1 MNNSSHHFNHQILAA
16 MLNTVNSNHNNN
28 TTTTSISLDNDQNS
42 NGFNPMKQIPNSIM
56 AVTVVLVN
64 SFVLILFMLRP
75 KLRKTTS
82 NKILLSLVISDLT
95 TGLIMIL
102 HVLTSL
108 HDDTR
113 GLKTL
118 TALNCRI
125 FLDIITSWLQ
135 LVTMGNLGLI
145 IFERYITLIFP
156 YKLDKLLNSKR
167 ICIAI
172 HLIWLIALVIP
183 CVQISWLYPIL
194 RGEPITLGE
203 TSRVSYADS
212 VFSAVTI
219 SLFVLLPMAIFFFI
233 FVKMF
238 REIRKFPTLNK
249 FNKKK
254 EEKRVLKIFTAM
266 YSLFVMFS
274 LPYFLARLLVDLEH
288 TGHLPRVSR
297 FTYILVY
304 LMKGVPP
311 LVNPFVY
318 VLNKPDFRR
327 ELRSRK
333 ELLANALD
341 RHTRFSSFNTSRRA
355 SNEPSINKFLLT
367 SREMNNNN
375 FDVSPSHSTSSTSQY
390 HTSSRRPSSDPPSQN
405 DRLTSLVVCSK
416 LDLSNPTKSG
426 NVEVYL

>member
-194 RGEPITLGE
+194 RGLCSFSSLWLFSSSSL
-203 TSRVSYADS
+203 SRCLEKS
-212 VFSAVTI
+212 VNSLRWI
-219 SLFVLLPMAIFFFI
+219 SST
-233 FVKMF
+233 
-238 REIRKFPTLNK
+238 RRKRRNAFW
-249 FNKKK
+249 
-254 EEKRVLKIFTAM
+254 R
-266 YSLFVMFS
+266 YSLQCT
-274 LPYFLARLLVDLEH
+274 L
-288 TGHLPRVSR
+288 
-297 FTYILVY
+297 Y
-304 LMKGVPP
+304 L
-311 LVNPFVY
+311 
-318 VLNKPDFRR
+318 
-327 ELRSRK
+327 SC
-333 ELLANALD
+333 
-341 RHTRFSSFNTSRRA
+341 
-355 SNEPSINKFLLT
+355 
-367 SREMNNNN
+367 
-375 FDVSPSHSTSSTSQY
+375 SPSPTS
-390 HTSSRRPSSDPPSQN
+390 
-405 DRLTSLVVCSK
+405 
-416 LDLSNPTKSG
+416 
-426 NVEVYL
+426 